1 VVSAV
6 NMIDLN
12 DVIAGMEP
20 SGVKGAKKPF
30 RGNCGRQNPDLMNLR
45 FRCINPARLNP
56 ASRTKPKHVILE
68 SVNQDAL
75 LTQPTFN
82 PLPWVLLA
90 IAFVVIVGFVAGPLG
105 GKVMTCVGALV
116 WFYILFC
123 SEPMDGGSTA
133 MTGFDAFP
141 ATNRKT
147 SDRTDAQTDY
157 LSNTVSTAVW
167 SLRPPSRH
175 ALTYAELTSFRPPSR
190 WNT

>member
-1 VVSAV
+1 
-6 NMIDLN
+6 MIDLN

-20 SGVKGAKKPF
+20 IGVKGARKTF
-30 RGNCGRQNPDLMNLR
+30 RGSCGQRNPDPMNLR
-45 FRCINPARLNP
+45 FRCINPSRLNP
-56 ASRTKPKHVILE
+56 ASRTKPQHVILE
-68 SVNQDAL
+68 SATQDTL

-90 IAFVVIVGFVAGPLG
+90 IVFVLTIGFVAGPLG

-133 MTGFDAFP
+133 MTGVDASP
-141 ATNRKT
+141 AMDRRT
-147 SDRTDAQTDY
+147 SDRTDAQPDY

-167 SLRPPSRH
+167 SLRPPSRG
-175 ALTYAELTSFRPPSR
+175 ALTYADLTSFRPPSP
-190 WNT
+190 WSV